1 MNKKGLALIAV
12 IIIVLF
18 VSLAVLGVTGF
29 IANRFLGFDVQQRL
43 MRCIYNAQAGIQ
55 YAIYQY
61 RQSGTLYASGTTV
74 AIDANNAFRITSSSS
89 GTQASALVV
98 NATASAL
105 TSSSRNLTGI
115 TLQNTSGSSI
125 TIDCMIVT
133 WSGSTRTMQ
142 DIIINGVTVWN
153 VGTSTTPA
161 NVDITNTAIS
171 ASSTLPLTRVRWNS
185 SMAGRTITLRF
196 VMLDGSTTSL
206 CTVFPRPA
214 STCTTAGSSTL
225 TITSMGTTTGSSLY
239 DTVRAT
245 YNTTTGNISTYS
257 DIPASVP

>member
-1 MNKKGLALIAV
+1 MKNRGLALIAV
-12 IIIVLF
+12 IIIILF
-18 VSLAVLGVTGF
+18 VITAVLGVTSF

-43 MRCIYNAQAGIQ
+43 MRCMYNAQAGIQ

-61 RQSGTLYASGTTV
+61 RQSSTLYASGTTV
-74 AIDANNAFRITSSSS
+74 AIDANNAFRITSSGS
-89 GTQASALVV
+89 GTQASALIV

-105 TSSSRNLTGI
+105 ASSSRNLTGI
-115 TLQNTSGSSI
+115 TLQNTSASPI
-125 TIDCMIVT
+125 TIDRMIVT

-153 VGTSTTPA
+153 TGTSTTPA
-161 NVDITNTAIS
+161 NVDITNTAIP
-171 ASSTLPLTRVRWNS
+171 ASTTRPLTRIRWNS
-185 SMAGRTITLRF
+185 SMAGRTITLQF

-214 STCTTAGSSTL
+214 STCVTPGGSTL

-239 DTVRAT
+239 KTVQAT
-245 YNTTTGNISTYS
+245 YATTTGNISAYS
-257 DIPASVP
+257 EISTSVP